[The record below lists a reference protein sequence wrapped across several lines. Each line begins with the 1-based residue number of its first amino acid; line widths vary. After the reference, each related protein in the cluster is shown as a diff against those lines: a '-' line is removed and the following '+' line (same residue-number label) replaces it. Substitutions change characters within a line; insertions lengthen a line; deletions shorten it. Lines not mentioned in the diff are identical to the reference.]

1 MNLSRIFILRPVA
14 TTLAM
19 VALLLSGVLAYRLL
33 PVSALPQVDYPTIQ
47 VTTLYP
53 GASSDVMTA
62 LVTSPL
68 ERQFGQMAGLT
79 QMTSSSSGGSSV
91 ITLQFDLDLALDVAE
106 QEVQAAINAASS
118 LLPGDLPAP
127 PVYNKV
133 NPADTPVITLAV
145 TSPTLPLH
153 QVRDLIDVRVA
164 QKLSQITGVG
174 LVGIAGGQR
183 PAVRIQANAAA
194 LAARGLTLADVR
206 SAITGAN
213 VNQPKGNLDGPERS
227 TTIDA
232 NDQLRSVEDYE
243 NLILQYQDGSVL
255 RLRDVATAVY
265 DAENVRQAAWVG
277 TAEGTGAGPAI
288 GQQHFTP
295 AILLNIQRQPGANV
309 VQVVD
314 SVKAMLPSLQ
324 ASLPVGIDVAI
335 AADRTETIR
344 EAIRHV
350 QTEMM
355 LAIGLVVLVTFVF
368 LRSWTAT
375 FIPSVVVPL
384 SLVGT
389 FGIMYLSGF
398 SLNTLSLMAL
408 TIATG
413 FVVDDAIVMIENIAR
428 HIEEGEPPL
437 QASLKGAKQIGFTL
451 VSLTLSLIAVLIPL
465 LFMGDV
471 IGRLFRE
478 FAVTLAVA
486 ILLSLA
492 ISLTLTPM
500 MCARML
506 RPESEIKLGAFQR
519 AAGRGMDR
527 LIASYDRGLRW
538 VLGRQGLTLLVA
550 VATLVFTGLL
560 YLMVPKGFFPQQDT
574 GLIQA
579 ISQGPQD
586 VSFASMVARQGM
598 AAERIM
604 ADPDVASVTSFT
616 GIDGT
621 NSTLNTGRMQIAL
634 TPLNERGSSAAQ
646 IIRRLGAALEDLPDI
661 QVFMQPVQDLT
672 VDDRISRNQYQM
684 TLSDPDHGVLME
696 WTPRLVD
703 ALSMAP
709 ELETVVSDLQPYGR
723 EAIVRID
730 RDAAARLGVT
740 NAAVDDALY
749 DAFGQRLISTIFTQS
764 AQYRVVLEVAPQYR
778 QDPSALMGIYVRGSG
793 ETPIP
798 LNAFARIEHDT
809 ALLSIERLGQFPA
822 TTISFNTAQG
832 VALSDA
838 VEAIRAVQAELGMPA
853 SAELTFQGAA
863 HAFQASLSSTLWLI
877 LAAVVTMYIVL
888 GILYESY
895 IHPVTILST
904 LPSAAVGALLAL
916 LLTGTDLDMIGVIG
930 IILLIGIVKK
940 NAIMM
945 IDFAL
950 DAERERDLDPQQ
962 AIHEA
967 ALLRFRPILMTTLAA
982 LFAAIPLM
990 FATGSGAELRQP
1002 LGLVMVGGLICSQV
1016 LTLFTTPVIYLFFDR
1031 NARRLQ
1037 RRGRGGATVAER
1049 GA

>member
-19 VALLLSGVLAYRLL
+19 VALLLSGLLAYRLL

-53 GASSDVMTA
+53 GASPDVMTA

-91 ITLQFDLDLALDVAE
+91 ITLQFDLDLPLDVAE
-106 QEVQAAINAASS
+106 QEVQAAINAASN
-118 LLPGDLPAP
+118 LLPNDLPAP

-164 QKLSQITGVG
+164 QKLSQISGVG
-174 LVGIAGGQR
+174 LVSIAGGQR
-183 PAVRIQANAAA
+183 PAVRIRANAAA

-206 SAITGAN
+206 SAITSAN

-232 NDQLRSVEDYE
+232 NDQLRSVQDYE
-243 NLILQYQDGSVL
+243 NLILHHEDGSVL
-255 RLRDVATAVY
+255 RLGDVAQAVH

-277 TAEGTGAGPAI
+277 T
-288 GQQHFTP
+288 TP

-314 SVKAMLPSLQ
+314 SVKAMLPGLQ
-324 ASLPVGIDVAI
+324 ASLPVGVDVAV
-335 AADRTETIR
+335 AADRTLTIR

-350 QTEMM
+350 QTEML

-368 LRSWTAT
+368 LRSWKAT

-384 SLVGT
+384 SLVGS
-389 FGIMYLSGF
+389 FGIMYLSSF

-428 HIEEGEPPL
+428 HVEDGDPPL
-437 QASLKGAKQIGFTL
+437 QAALKGARQIGFTL

-465 LFMGDV
+465 LFMSDV

-478 FAVTLAVA
+478 FAITLAVA
-486 ILLSLA
+486 ILLSLV

-506 RPESEIKLGAFQR
+506 RPESELRPGRFQHASAR
-519 AAGRGMDR
+519 MMDA
-527 LIASYDRGLRW
+527 LIAGYDRSLQW

-550 VATLVFTGLL
+550 VATLLLTGLL
-560 YLMVPKGFFPQQDT
+560 YGMVPKGFFPQQDT

-586 VSFASMVARQGM
+586 VSFTSMAARQRQ
-598 AAERIM
+598 AAEM
-604 ADPDVASVTSFT
+604 LLEDPDVVSVTSFT

-621 NSTLNTGRMQIAL
+621 NATLNTGRMQIAL
-634 TPLNERGSSAAQ
+634 RPLAERSSTAAEVIRRLNERLA
-646 IIRRLGAALEDLPDI
+646 DTPDI
-661 QVFMQPVQDLT
+661 ELFMQPVQDLT
-672 VDDRISRNQYQM
+672 VDDRVSRNQYQM
-684 TLSDPDHGVLME
+684 TLSDPDHGVLMA
-696 WTPRLVD
+696 WTPRFVE
-703 ALSMAP
+703 ALAALP
-709 ELETVVSDLQPYGR
+709 EFESVAADLQPNGR
-723 EAIVRID
+723 EAIVRVD
-730 RDAAARLGVT
+730 RDAAARLGVSH
-740 NAAVDDALY
+740 AAVNDALY
-749 DAFGQRLISTIFTQS
+749 DAFGQRLISTIFTQA
-764 AQYRVVLEVAPQYR
+764 AQYRVVLEVAPEYR
-778 QDPSALMGIYVRGSG
+778 QSPADLRHIYVRGSG
-793 ETPIP
+793 DVPIP
-798 LNAFARIEHDT
+798 LSAIARIEHDST
-809 ALLSIERLGQFPA
+809 LLSIERLGQFPA
-822 TTISFNTAQG
+822 TTLSFNTAPG

-838 VEAIRAVQAELGMPA
+838 VERIRTAYAELGMPL
-853 SAELTFQGAA
+853 SSELTFQGAA
-863 HAFQASLSSTLWLI
+863 RAFQASLSSTLWLI

-904 LPSAAVGALLAL
+904 LPSAAVGALAAL

-950 DAERERDLDPQQ
+950 DAERERGLTPLA

-982 LFAAIPLM
+982 LFSALPLM

-1016 LTLFTTPVIYLFFDR
+1016 LTLYTTPVIYLFFDR
-1031 NARRLQ
+1031 HARRL
-1037 RRGRGGATVAER
+1037 RRRAAGGQARGEQTA
-1049 GA
+1049 